1 MAIVSNQGRTVPE
14 LPTLTSGN
22 IGNDDYLIIQ
32 SVSSNSTKK
41 STVNSF
47 VQKTGDLLTSFNG
60 LNFVGPNNT
69 YTGSFRSFESDNYSV
84 ISQKVPNLFKRAIVS
99 DYLTIGYNPSVPT
112 FLGIYAK
119 TIDVNQALG
128 GGGNITFT
136 GNSINSEIT
145 ILDYPN
151 GLILEN
157 TPFKLEQITASIGIT
172 GSLKGRLLGNVTVG
186 TGKSSFNNVDVNNNL
201 YAVNAEMD
209 SVTINSGVL
218 GNVTI
223 NNSPIGT
230 TSPSII
236 SGSKIYSVNGFSGVF
251 SGSGNISMTG
261 SLKGKLIGNVTSTT
275 GTSVFNN
282 ISAASIY
289 SSVYIES
296 PLFVGTSSYSY
307 NGVGELSS
315 LSSSYA
321 QTSSMCMSTTA
332 DSASYL
338 NWSNLR
344 SNGTAS
350 YSYNGNLKYS
360 SFSSSYALTSSK
372 AISGSYSTRTTSAS
386 YALRAATVLGTV
398 DNALYAISADSAT
411 TSLTSSYLLKGS
423 LNSSS
428 AVPYFDGNRL
438 TTSPLFYKNESGQ
451 INFYIS
457 ASSKYA
463 QSNLFVVNRGSG
475 IYSSAGFVLQNKNRS
490 TKYPNQDQWFISSVT
505 SGSLTLSITTGS
517 YHLKNSTI
525 TTRTSD
531 SGGVMV
537 ALKQVRNGFYFWP
550 YINTD
555 SAARDGSVGIG
566 IQPPAEPTGSI
577 DKYLRAK
584 LQIRM
589 FSGSNKAANVAGSVL
604 AGNFVSGAPVGV
616 ENKQTAILVQY
627 GSSSFANTFYVSSS
641 GDMRAYGSIS
651 GSKMYSYGSIKV
663 DNGSYISK
671 TDSAI
676 ITGSFKGNYQK
687 DQTTVSATIAAA
699 TTNLSFDDY
708 DMIYLTATA
717 AQTFNVNLTQKKVCY
732 LYFYNNSGGTSFTW
746 ATGTTNSLKWPS
758 GAASNPSNGSR
769 DLYSIVLMGSEILI
783 NRIAASY
790 S

>member
-14 LPTLTSGN
+14 LPTLTAGT
-22 IGNDDYLIIQ
+22 IGNNDYLIIQ
-32 SVSSNSTKK
+32 NVSSNSTKK
-41 STVNSF
+41 STVSSF
-47 VQKTGDLLTSFNG
+47 VQKTANLLTTFNN

-69 YTGSFRSFESDNYSV
+69 YTGSFRSFEGDNYSV
-84 ISQKVPNLFKRAIVS
+84 ISQKIPNVFKRAIVS
-99 DYLTIGYNPSVPT
+99 DYLTIGYNPSAPT

-119 TIDVNQALG
+119 TIEFNQSIG

-136 GNSINSEIT
+136 GNGINSEIT
-145 ILDYPN
+145 VLDYPN
-151 GLILEN
+151 GLTLEN
-157 TPFKLEQITASIGIT
+157 TPFNIEQLTASVGIT

-186 TGKSSFNNVDVNNNL
+186 IGKSSFNNVDVNNNL
-201 YAVNAEMD
+201 YAVNGEIDNA
-209 SVTINSGVL
+209 SINGGSIG
-218 GNVTI
+218 GVTI

-230 TSPSII
+230 TVPNVI
-236 SGSKIYSVNGFSGVF
+236 SGSKIYSANGFSGVF
-251 SGSGNISMTG
+251 SGSGNISLTG
-261 SLKGKLIGNVTSTT
+261 SLKGKLTGNVTATT
-275 GTSVFNN
+275 GTSTFNN
-282 ISAASIY
+282 ITAASIY

-296 PLFVGTSSYSY
+296 PSFVGTASYSY
-307 NGVGELSS
+307 NGNGELSS

-332 DSASYL
+332 DTASYL
-338 NWSNLR
+338 VWSNLR
-344 SNGTAS
+344 VNGTSS
-350 YSYNGNLKYS
+350 YSYNGNQKYS

-372 AISGSYSTRTTSAS
+372 AISSSYSTRTTSAS
-386 YALRAATVLGTV
+386 YALRASTVLGTV
-398 DNALYAISADSAT
+398 DNALNAITADSST

-438 TTSPLFYKNESGQ
+438 TTSPLFYKNEFGQ
-451 INFYIS
+451 INFYVS
-457 ASSKYA
+457 ASAKYA
-463 QSNLFVVNRGSG
+463 QSNFVVVNRGSG
-475 IYSSAGFVLQNKNRS
+475 TLSSAGFVLQNKNRS
-490 TKYPNQDQWFISSVT
+490 TGYPNQDQWFIQSVS

-525 TTRTSD
+525 TSRTSD
-531 SGGVMV
+531 SSGTMA
-537 ALKQVRNGFYFWP
+537 ALKQIRNGFYFWP

-566 IQPPAEPTGSI
+566 VTPPAEPSGSI
-577 DKYLRAK
+577 NKYLRAK

-589 FSGSNKAANVAGSVL
+589 FSGSNEAANVAGSVL
-604 AGNFVSGAPVGV
+604 AGKFVGGAPVGV

-651 GSKMYSYGSIKV
+651 GSKMYSYGNIKV
-663 DNGSYISK
+663 DNGSIISK
-671 TDSAI
+671 TDAAI

-687 DQTTVSATIAAA
+687 DYTTVSATVAAA

-746 ATGTTNSLKWPS
+746 TTSTPNSLKWPGGS
-758 GAASNPSNGSR
+758 ATNPSNGSR

>member
-296 PLFVGTSSYSY
+296 PLFIGTSSYSY

-490 TKYPNQDQWFISSVT
+490 TGYPNQDQWFISSVT

-531 SGGVMV
+531 TGGVMV

-550 YINTD
+550 YIQTD

-566 IQPPAEPTGSI
+566 IQPPSEPTGSI
-577 DKYLRAK
+577 NKYLRAK

-589 FSGSNKAANVAGSVL
+589 FSGSNQAANVAGSVL
-604 AGNFVSGAPVGV
+604 AGNFVGGAPVGV

-746 ATGTTNSLKWPS
+746 ATGTSNSLKWPS

-769 DLYSIVLMGSEILI
+769 DLYSIILMGSEILI

>member
-14 LPTLTSGN
+14 LPTLTAGT
-22 IGNDDYLIIQ
+22 IGNNDYLIIQ
-32 SVSSNSTKK
+32 NVSSNSTKK
-41 STVNSF
+41 STVSSF
-47 VQKTGDLLTSFNG
+47 VQKTANLLTTFNN

-69 YTGSFRSFESDNYSV
+69 YTGSFRSFEGDNYSV
-84 ISQKVPNLFKRAIVS
+84 ISQKIPNVFKRAIVS
-99 DYLTIGYNPSVPT
+99 DYLTIGYNPSAPT

-119 TIDVNQALG
+119 TIEFNQSIG

-136 GNSINSEIT
+136 GNGINSEIT
-145 ILDYPN
+145 VLDYPN
-151 GLILEN
+151 GLTLEN
-157 TPFKLEQITASIGIT
+157 TPFNIEQLTASVGIT

-186 TGKSSFNNVDVNNNL
+186 IGKSSFNNVDVNNNL
-201 YAVNAEMD
+201 YAVNGEIDNA
-209 SVTINSGVL
+209 TINGGSIG
-218 GNVTI
+218 GVTI

-230 TSPSII
+230 TVPNVI
-236 SGSKIYSVNGFSGVF
+236 SGSKIYSANGFSGVF
-251 SGSGNISMTG
+251 SGSGNISLTG
-261 SLKGKLIGNVTSTT
+261 SLKGKLTGNVTATT
-275 GTSVFNN
+275 GTSAFNN
-282 ISAASIY
+282 ITAASIY

-296 PLFVGTSSYSY
+296 PSFVGTASYSY
-307 NGVGELSS
+307 NGNGELSS

-332 DSASYL
+332 DTASYL
-338 NWSNLR
+338 VWSNLR
-344 SNGTAS
+344 VNGTSS
-350 YSYNGNLKYS
+350 YSYNGNQKYS

-372 AISGSYSTRTTSAS
+372 AISSSYSTRTTSAS
-386 YALRAATVLGTV
+386 YALRASTVLGTV
-398 DNALYAISADSAT
+398 DNALNAITADSST

-438 TTSPLFYKNESGQ
+438 TTSPLFYKNEFGQ
-451 INFYIS
+451 INFYVS
-457 ASSKYA
+457 ASAKYA
-463 QSNLFVVNRGSG
+463 QSNFVVVNRGSG
-475 IYSSAGFVLQNKNRS
+475 TLSSAGFVLQNKNRS
-490 TKYPNQDQWFISSVT
+490 TGYPNQDQWFIQSVS

-525 TTRTSD
+525 TSRTSD
-531 SGGVMV
+531 SSGTMA
-537 ALKQVRNGFYFWP
+537 ALKQIRNGFYFWP

-566 IQPPAEPTGSI
+566 VTPPAEPSGSI
-577 DKYLRAK
+577 NKYLRAK

-589 FSGSNKAANVAGSVL
+589 FSGSNEAANVAGSVL
-604 AGNFVSGAPVGV
+604 AGKFVGGAPVGV

-641 GDMRAYGSIS
+641 GDMRDYGSIS
-651 GSKMYSYGSIKV
+651 GSKMYSYGNIKV
-663 DNGSYISK
+663 DNGSIISK
-671 TDSAI
+671 TDAAI

-687 DQTTVSATIAAA
+687 DYTTVSATVAAA

-708 DMIYLTATA
+708 DMIYVTATA
-717 AQTFNVNLTQKKVCY
+717 SQTFNVNLTQKKVCY

-746 ATGTTNSLKWPS
+746 STGTPNSLKWPGGS
-758 GAASNPSNGSR
+758 ASNPSNGSR

-783 NRIAASY
+783 NRIGASY

>member
-14 LPTLTSGN
+14 LPTLTAGT
-22 IGNDDYLIIQ
+22 IGNNDYLIIQ
-32 SVSSNSTKK
+32 NVSSNSTKK
-41 STVNSF
+41 STVSSF
-47 VQKTGDLLTSFNG
+47 VQKTANLLTTFNN

-84 ISQKVPNLFKRAIVS
+84 ISQKVPNVFKRAIVS
-99 DYLTIGYNPSVPT
+99 DYLTIGYNPSAPT

-119 TIDVNQALG
+119 TIDVNQATG

-136 GNSINSEIT
+136 GNGINSEIT
-145 ILDYPN
+145 VLDYPN
-151 GLILEN
+151 GLTLEN
-157 TPFKLEQITASIGIT
+157 TPFNIEQLTASVGIT

-186 TGKSSFNNVDVNNNL
+186 IGKSSFNNVDVNNNL
-201 YAVNAEMD
+201 YAVNGEIDNA
-209 SVTINSGVL
+209 TINGGSIG
-218 GNVTI
+218 GVTI

-230 TSPSII
+230 TVPNVI
-236 SGSKIYSVNGFSGVF
+236 SGSKIYSANGFSGVF
-251 SGSGNISMTG
+251 SGSGNISLTG
-261 SLKGKLIGNVTSTT
+261 SLKGKLTGNVTATT
-275 GTSVFNN
+275 GTSAFNN
-282 ISAASIY
+282 ITAASVY

-296 PLFVGTSSYSY
+296 PSFVGTASYSY
-307 NGVGELSS
+307 NGNGELSS

-332 DSASYL
+332 DTASYL
-338 NWSNLR
+338 VWSNLR
-344 SNGTAS
+344 VNGTSS
-350 YSYNGNLKYS
+350 YSYNGNQKYS

-372 AISGSYSTRTTSAS
+372 AISSSYSTRTTSAS
-386 YALRAATVLGTV
+386 YALRASTVLGTV
-398 DNALYAISADSAT
+398 DNALNAITADSST

-438 TTSPLFYKNESGQ
+438 TTSPLFYKNEFGQ
-451 INFYIS
+451 INFYVS
-457 ASSKYA
+457 ASAKYA
-463 QSNLFVVNRGSG
+463 QSNFVVVNRGSG
-475 IYSSAGFVLQNKNRS
+475 TLSSAGFVLQNKNRS
-490 TKYPNQDQWFISSVT
+490 TGYPNQDQWFIQSVS

-525 TTRTSD
+525 TSRTSD
-531 SGGVMV
+531 SSGTMA
-537 ALKQVRNGFYFWP
+537 ALKQIRNGFYFWP

-566 IQPPAEPTGSI
+566 VTPPAEPSGSI
-577 DKYLRAK
+577 NKYLRAK

-589 FSGSNKAANVAGSVL
+589 FSGSNEAANVAGSVL
-604 AGNFVSGAPVGV
+604 AGKFVGGAPVGV

-651 GSKMYSYGSIKV
+651 GSKMYSYGNIKV
-663 DNGSYISK
+663 DNGSIISK
-671 TDSAI
+671 TDAAI

-687 DQTTVSATIAAA
+687 DYTTVSATVAAA

-708 DMIYLTATA
+708 DMIYVTATA
-717 AQTFNVNLTQKKVCY
+717 SQTFNVNLTQKKVCY

-746 ATGTTNSLKWPS
+746 STGTPNSLKWPGGS
-758 GAASNPSNGSR
+758 ASNPSNGSR

-783 NRIAASY
+783 NRIGASY